1 MGNIVVLFE
10 VIPTKEGMER
20 YLELAAML
28 KPLLPGFEGFKR
40 EGREKLIKSYSI
52 TVCSAI
58 RLYSSFDRV
67 YAPDDSNKA
76 LLR

>member
-28 KPLLPGFEGFKR
+28 KPLLPGFEGF
-40 EGREKLIKSYSI
+40 
-52 TVCSAI
+52 
-58 RLYSSFDRV
+58 
-67 YAPDDSNKA
+67 
-76 LLR
+76 